1 MYFYVIDK
9 VLKDDNLLVLFDILK
24 IFWLCLCFFWQ
35 CCCYYMIIGC
45 MDFCMDECGL
55 KVYEYNVDFVFCY
68 IEAGLIFE
76 CWVEQGYKGNGF
88 NLVEGLINELVGVW
102 KYSCVCLFVY
112 IMQDKDIEENYYVQF
127 MEQVLYQVG
136 FEMCIL
142 CGLDELGWDVVG

>member
-1 MYFYVIDK
+1 
-9 VLKDDNLLVLFDILK
+9 
-24 IFWLCLCFFWQ
+24 
-35 CCCYYMIIGC
+35 MIIGR

-68 IEAGLIFE
+68 IEVGLIFE

-102 KYSCVCLFVY
+102 KYSRVCLFVY